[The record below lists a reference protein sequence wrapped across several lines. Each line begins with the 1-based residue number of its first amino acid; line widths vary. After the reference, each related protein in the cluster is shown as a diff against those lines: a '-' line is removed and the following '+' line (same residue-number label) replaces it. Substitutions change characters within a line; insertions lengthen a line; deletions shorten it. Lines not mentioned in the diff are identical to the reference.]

1 MLQLLAFK
9 EQTSAEEPVPK
20 TSIAAVL
27 RIVRSIMNKKDSV
40 PRTDEALNKKL
51 EAARIDAYERHS
63 KKKRRNYPRRKEEP
77 STGTPKILIA
87 SETQRQKLCGLTQ
100 HALAA

>member
-9 EQTSAEEPVPK
+9 EQTTAKEPVPK

-27 RIVRSIMNKKDSV
+27 RVVRSIMNKKDLAPTSGK
-40 PRTDEALNKKL
+40 ALNEQL
-51 EAARIDAYERHS
+51 ESARIDAYERHS
-63 KKKRRNYPRRKEEP
+63 TKKSRNYPRKKEEP
-77 STGTPKILIA
+77 NTGPPKILIA
-87 SETQRQKLCGLTQ
+87 SEKQKLCEVTQ